1 MLVPY
6 SIKRPLR
13 PVLVKQSITMPPKTS
28 GKAAKKSSV
37 MNSSKNQVFSAQHR
51 LCPKF
56 DGTLPYSVSY
66 PVNVTE
72 LQISD
77 LDYGYIGVHLC

>member
-1 MLVPY
+1 
-6 SIKRPLR
+6 
-13 PVLVKQSITMPPKTS
+13 MPPKTS
-28 GKAAKKSSV
+28 GKAAKKSGV
-37 MNSSKNQVFSAQHR
+37 MNSSSNEVSSAQHR

-72 LQISD
+72 LQVSD
-77 LDYGYIGVHLC
+77 LDYGYIGYIRVEEITAMMENVNLAGS

>member
-1 MLVPY
+1 
-6 SIKRPLR
+6 
-13 PVLVKQSITMPPKTS
+13 MPPKTS
-28 GKAAKKSSV
+28 GKAAKKSGV
-37 MNSSKNQVFSAQHR
+37 MNSSNNQVFSAQHR

-77 LDYGYIGVHLC
+77 LDYGYIGYICVEEITAMMENVNLAGS